1 VTTRRWKPVV
11 LSALAVEAMLLPW
24 QLFLAV
30 HDIHT
35 DTLLGLRSFAVHHPG
50 IGPLAFHGLLDRA
63 FSVHEW
69 PLLMPLFLVALLAA
83 AGTRLSVFAG
93 TWAVASLLGLTWIY
107 VVSKLEW
114 SNYFSYS
121 GDRVVDSVL
130 VGAVALTPLLA
141 AEALSRIGR
150 P

>member
-1 VTTRRWKPVV
+1 
-11 LSALAVEAMLLPW
+11 MLLPW

-50 IGPLAFHGLLDRA
+50 IAPLAFHQLLDRA

-69 PLLMPLFLVALLAA
+69 PLLMPLFLLAVLAA
-83 AGTRLSVFAG
+83 AGSRLSVFAA
-93 TWAVASLLGLTWIY
+93 TWALVSLLGLTWIY

-114 SNYFSYS
+114 TNYFSYS

-141 AEALSRIGR
+141 AEGLSRIGR